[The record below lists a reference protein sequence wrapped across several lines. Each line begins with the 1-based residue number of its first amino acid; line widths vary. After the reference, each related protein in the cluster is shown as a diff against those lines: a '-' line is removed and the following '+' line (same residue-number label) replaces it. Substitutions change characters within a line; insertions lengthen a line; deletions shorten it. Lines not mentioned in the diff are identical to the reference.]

1 MLDMLAVQYCMFT
14 QAFVCNDGCQKNHRG
29 YLGLGGSVH
38 EEAHRWPLN
47 IATHIIHTRLLVPVS
62 GDDLQAIDQKTSSN
76 LSKWITHLNGY
87 RLPGPI

>member
-1 MLDMLAVQYCMFT
+1 MA
-14 QAFVCNDGCQKNHRG
+14 AKHRCQKNHRG

-62 GDDLQAIDQKTSSN
+62 DDDLQAIDQKKHRQTS
-76 LSKWITHLNGY
+76 LSG
-87 RLPGPI
+87 